1 MKIAA
6 SVGKE
11 KDMNEMNSFE
21 LAALLKLILG
31 IISILLNLAIIITV
45 LYDKKK

>member
-1 MKIAA
+1 
-6 SVGKE
+6 
-11 KDMNEMNSFE
+11 MNEMNSFE